1 MVESTKMAS
10 QMASW
15 VQSLQTVQPLIV
27 LRPLTENNQPVTTFP
42 APTFVLVN
50 FLNVW
55 INVWCA
61 GSLNASVE
69 DQLSSCESLLGTC
82 KLKHRQ
88 PVMIARWRRR
98 WETSDDMQ
106 QATTVW
112 HLMLDLTVAG
122 VARLPQDSKV
132 LYRFWSSNLRRR
144 WEIVVTFVCEAF
156 KILHMIFLISDLI
169 RSCMISTNEIIDQT
183 QPHEETNNLQAVPF
197 PEH

>member
-1 MVESTKMAS
+1 MLWRKSECICWGPIIFKRISVRN
-10 QMASW
+10 
-15 VQSLQTVQPLIV
+15 LQ
-27 LRPLTENNQPVTTFP
+27 
-42 APTFVLVN
+42 
-50 FLNVW
+50 
-55 INVWCA
+55 
-61 GSLNASVE
+61 
-69 DQLSSCESLLGTC
+69 
-82 KLKHRQ
+82 KHRQ
-88 PVMIARWRRR
+88 PAMSARWRRR

-183 QPHEETNNLQAVPF
+183 QPQKKLTCRMHIFLNISAEPETKNCR
-197 PEH
+197 HW